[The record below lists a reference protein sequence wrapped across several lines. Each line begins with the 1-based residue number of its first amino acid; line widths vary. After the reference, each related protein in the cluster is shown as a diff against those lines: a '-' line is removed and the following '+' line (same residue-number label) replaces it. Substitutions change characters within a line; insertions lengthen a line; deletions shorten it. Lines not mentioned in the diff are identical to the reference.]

1 MTKKNEMDEIL
12 ERMGEQHTRG
22 RRFMEEEKYLVRVVT
37 EGSCA
42 FGMDKRMEDDIEIRE
57 MSLDEIVHALKF
69 LEKPFWSHPVGL
81 TKKQVKE
88 FPYEEKRWGVHK
100 SVHILQPYKPFKSE
114 DFGGEV
120 VGEQE

>member
-22 RRFMEEEKYLVRVVT
+22 RRFMEEEKYLVRVET
-37 EGSCA
+37 EGSSA
-42 FGMDKRMEDDIEIRE
+42 FGKDQMQEDDIELKV

>member
-22 RRFMEEEKYLVRVVT
+22 RRFMEEEKYLVRVET

-42 FGMDKRMEDDIEIRE
+42 FGKDKMQEEDIELKV